1 MKFILYEGLVEGTL
15 SNVIDSCV
23 KYWIGVLKNDQDRKA
38 MFDYY
43 DELVTAEKAME
54 ESGVSKNKGDE
65 EADTR
70 EGATGGN
77 GSDSDEGGTLEYDI
91 DLMEDV
97 DVKRKKKYSKEVKY
111 RRSNEHEMSE
121 SDENDAAESQEM
133 KHWNEQQN
141 ASDAIEDEAD
151 EDDSNKS
158 KGEKKS
164 DKQYTNMSAES
175 GMADEI
181 DGDKTVHEDASITTT
196 EQTVEPDTQSTIDHE
211 GLHSKTQT
219 DIMEKKLDI
228 TGPKND
234 SENKESKAETNALIE
249 SKLDTTQT
257 EMGEGMTEPLDNT
270 GQTNDLGKHADI
282 TDPENDTETKDNK
295 EQTNDMSGKLDI
307 AQKED
312 EEPMTDNVK
321 NDDAHHKKMEMDI
334 NDT

>member
-1 MKFILYEGLVEGTL
+1 MLYEGMVEGTL

-43 DELVTAEKAME
+43 EELVNKEKAME
-54 ESGVSKNKGDE
+54 ESGVSKNKDDKEGE
-65 EADTR
+65 TE

-151 EDDSNKS
+151 EDDSNKDKS
-158 KGEKKS
+158 EKKS
-164 DKQYTNMSAES
+164 GKQYTNMSAES

-181 DGDKTVHEDASITTT
+181 DGDKTMHKDASITTI
-196 EQTVEPDTQSTIDHE
+196 EQTVEPDTQSTNDHE
-211 GLHSKTQT
+211 GLHSTTQT
-219 DIMEKKLDI
+219 DSVEKRLDI

-257 EMGEGMTEPLDNT
+257 EMGEGMTEPLDNN
-270 GQTNDLGKHADI
+270 GQTNYLGKHADI
-282 TDPENDTETKDNK
+282 TDPENDTETKDNN
-295 EQTNDMSGKLDI
+295 EQTHDMSGKLDI
-307 AQKED
+307 AHKED
-312 EEPMTDNVK
+312 VEPMTDNVK
-321 NDDAHHKKMEMDI
+321 NDEAQHEKPDMDT